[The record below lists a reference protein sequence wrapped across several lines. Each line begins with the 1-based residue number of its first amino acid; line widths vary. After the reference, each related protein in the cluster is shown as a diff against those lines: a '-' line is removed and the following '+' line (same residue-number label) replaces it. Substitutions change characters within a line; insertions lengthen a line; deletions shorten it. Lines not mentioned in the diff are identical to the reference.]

1 MTATTARLPALFLES
16 RFSRVLG
23 AISAFFEG
31 IREGKQMANR
41 YAYLSR
47 LSDTDLAAR
56 GLTRAE
62 IVHAVVNG

>member
-1 MTATTARLPALFLES
+1 MTTTTASLPVLSIES

-23 AISAFFEG
+23 AVSAFFEG

-47 LSDTDLAAR
+47 LSDADLAAR